1 MNNTAKSAKRYSGW
15 RWKWLR
21 EGRRFVLLVAAAV
34 LVFRFV
40 IGFSVVDGASMS
52 PTLQNGEVY
61 TAPIKLNR
69 TTVLKTATV
78 LPSGII
84 SPVRT
89 INAVKT
95 EYNAPRLSAEAPT
108 KPGLLM
114 KKFDGRFAAP
124 ADLEGRTPA
133 FADSVLK
140 DLDGLRSLTEL
151 SRNLRDVKNYAAIA
165 EGYINLPETGIYEF
179 STLNAALWLDRSLL
193 IDNSSDHYQR
203 HTHENAQIALQ
214 KGRHAIKVC
223 FIGGI
228 FDGWPNYWHETKVE
242 YRTPGGEW
250 KKVTPEMLSH

>member
-1 MNNTAKSAKRYSGW
+1 M
-15 RWKWLR
+15 
-21 EGRRFVLLVAAAV
+21 
-34 LVFRFV
+34 
-40 IGFSVVDGASMS
+40 
-52 PTLQNGEVY
+52 
-61 TAPIKLNR
+61 
-69 TTVLKTATV
+69 

-124 ADLEGRTPA
+124 ADLEGRTPT
-133 FADSVLK
+133 FADSLLQ

-203 HTHENAQIALQ
+203 HTHENAQMALQ
-214 KGRHAIKVC
+214 KGRHSIKVC